1 MTTSLPSN
9 DVGLIEPSDIVIAR
23 SLDHD
28 FGALGAANLVKR
40 LVQDV
45 FKRRIAL
52 VSSFGS
58 GSAVM
63 LHMVAQADPAT
74 PVLFLDTGKHFGET
88 RRYRDELAG
97 LLGLTNVRNITP
109 DPVVIEE
116 RDPQGVLWSQ
126 QPDDCCFIRKVAPLN
141 RALGDFDAWFT
152 GRRSGQSGTRAAL
165 PRFEGADGRVKV
177 NGLAGW
183 SQAVVDDYFEE
194 FKLPRHPLEADGFLS
209 IGCMPCT
216 DRVANGE
223 DPRAG
228 RWRGRDKDECG
239 IHLPGQ
245 PFTDF
250 GADI

>member
-1 MTTSLPSN
+1 MTSSLPSGF
-9 DVGLIEPSDIVIAR
+9 VGPVEPSDAVIAR

-28 FGALGAANLVKR
+28 FGALGAANLVKW

-45 FKRRIAL
+45 FQQRIAL

-58 GSAVM
+58 GSAVL

-74 PVLFLDTGKHFGET
+74 PILFLDTGKHFGET

-109 DPVVIEE
+109 DPVAVEKH
-116 RDPQGVLWSQ
+116 DPQGILWSQ
-126 QPDDCCFIRKVAPLN
+126 RPDECCFIRKVAPFN
-141 RALGDFDAWFT
+141 GALGEFDAWFT
-152 GRRSGQSGTRAAL
+152 GRRADQNNTRTAL
-165 PRFEGADGRVKV
+165 PRFEAADGRVKV
-177 NGLAGW
+177 NVLAGW

-194 FKLPRHPLEADGFLS
+194 FKLPHHPLETDGFLS

-216 DRVANGE
+216 DRVAAGE

-228 RWRGRDKDECG
+228 RWRGSKIEECG
-239 IHLPGQ
+239 IHMPST
-245 PFTDF
+245 PFRDF